1 MQILVW
7 VLLQLNISD
16 LIRLSPWT
24 VQLTYIIIY
33 EFCSS
38 CFKGEYKGWYIF
50 QSSSNETL
58 KIAI

>member
-7 VLLQLNISD
+7 VLLQLDISD
-16 LIRLSPWT
+16 LIRLSPW
-24 VQLTYIIIY
+24 TYIIIY

-38 CFKGEYKGWYIF
+38 CFKVEYKRSYI
-50 QSSSNETL
+50 SNETL